1 MDHLTEYCENDAR
14 SVLSKHQRKATSH
27 RVDVLLFLMRNPG
40 AFTLR
45 QISEQFQERI
55 DRATVYRALM
65 CFVEVGL
72 SGKAL
77 NQEGNSCFFYKPH
90 LASEGDGHSYLECVS
105 CDRVFDLPGY
115 SDHYMNVLN
124 THNTQPLSTLLKGH
138 CKRVD
143 CASFEE

>member
-1 MDHLTEYCENDAR
+1 MDHLTAFCESDAR

-27 RVDVLLFLMRNPG
+27 RVDVLLFLMRHHK

-45 QISEQFQERI
+45 QLSDQFHEAI
-55 DRATVYRALM
+55 DRATVYRSLM

-90 LASEGDGHSYLECVS
+90 LEADGQGHSYLECVD
-105 CDRVFDLPGY
+105 CDRVFDLPEY
-115 SDHYMNVLN
+115 SDRYLNVLSDHD
-124 THNTQPLSTLLKGH
+124 TKPLSTLLKGH

-143 CASFEE
+143 CHGQA